1 MGIEN
6 SDKWKKAK
14 SNTDKLL
21 KNAKNAESLAGDI
34 KIEIADDLEHL
45 KLKYSWKETSE
56 ASSSNKLK
64 NLSKGN
70 PDALASNEADH
81 EVKDKDVKNAE
92 ELMESILEKSDWKS
106 RYEKW
111 SGEDIA

>member
-34 KIEIADDLEHL
+34 KIEGNKRSKFL
-45 KLKYSWKETSE
+45 KQVKESFE
-56 ASSSNKLK
+56 
-64 NLSKGN
+64 G
-70 PDALASNEADH
+70 
-81 EVKDKDVKNAE
+81 
-92 ELMESILEKSDWKS
+92 
-106 RYEKW
+106 
-111 SGEDIA
+111 